1 MKDIRIKFSLLLVI
15 FSVLGITG
23 CSDKEDESL
32 YSKWENCLDNH
43 TANYAF
49 DNQGRCFGDG
59 GGISQENFEK
69 MVTGHGWKN
78 YGTWEIDESGKRLP
92 DDFYKNVFGV
102 NPANFYFAEG
112 NKITTYRKDD
122 SKANSMLSKTQSYSF
137 DGRYEGV
144 PRSVILLEDGTYAQ
158 ITGWDLGIHPSFCA
172 VYPLGLKRNNK
183 DVYGVSIFVQM
194 TEKELKEFQD
204 ACKL

>member
-1 MKDIRIKFSLLLVI
+1 MKGFKFNFGLLLVI

-23 CSDKEDESL
+23 CSDKEDKSL
-32 YSKWENCLDNH
+32 YSEWEKCLDNH
-43 TANYAF
+43 TSNYVF
-49 DNQGRCFGDG
+49 DNQGRCLGDG

-78 YGTWEIDESGKRLP
+78 YGTWEINESGKRLP
-92 DDFYKNVFGV
+92 DDFYKNVYGV
-102 NPANFYFAEG
+102 YPANFYFTEG

-122 SKANSMLSKTQSYSF
+122 SKANSILSDTQSYIF
-137 DGRYEGV
+137 DGRYEGA
-144 PRSVILLEDGTYAQ
+144 PRSVISLVDGSYMQ
-158 ITGWDLGIHPSFCA
+158 ITGWDLGVYPSFCA

-194 TEKELKEFQD
+194 TEKELKEFQ
-204 ACKL
+204 AANKL